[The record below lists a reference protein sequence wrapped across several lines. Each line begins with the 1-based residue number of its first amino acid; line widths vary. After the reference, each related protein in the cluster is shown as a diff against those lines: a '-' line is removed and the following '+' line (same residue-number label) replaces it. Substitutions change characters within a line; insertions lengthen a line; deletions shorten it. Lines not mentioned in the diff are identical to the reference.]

1 MIDLLQLLEI
11 SAWLLDTRNWPF
23 LKNVI
28 IVSLFVA
35 GTWILVAQ
43 PEPATVPC
51 DAMYA
56 YVPGK
61 AFGNHVKKPWVLF
74 ADSTIVDT
82 DPNRGTYPPFA
93 CGELDRKVS
102 SFDSQIA
109 LLYNMA
115 ELKVLFDSLRVP
127 FWIDRDNLASISQ
140 PDESG
145 DPAARFHHLDST
157 LELGMFAHDLPTLL
171 WGFLHNSAQTATSFV
186 GTNGSVLPYTYTGTH
201 PALPVAA
208 HNYTGRTTFVVVNE
222 GASAGREFCGVAL
235 KVMDW
240 VKGAEIV
247 ITAYQLGDDN
257 ETVTAPVRPT
267 GRGKTGF
274 VPGLTTPVSK
284 RTILPLKKM
293 RMYNVDYA
301 CPASPHEYLDELAG
315 GSWLVRARAS
325 RVKWLFVCAVFL
337 TLVCWVFRRS

>member
-1 MIDLLQLLEI
+1 MSNLVMNLLE
-11 SAWLLDTRNWPF
+11 LLLFAFEKKNWPVV
-23 LKNVI
+23 KTVA
-28 IVSLFVA
+28 IVWLFV
-35 GTWILVAQ
+35 GCTWLLVAQ
-43 PEPATVPC
+43 PEPATMPC
-51 DAMYA
+51 DSMYA
-56 YVPGK
+56 YVPSK

-82 DPNRGTYPPFA
+82 DPNRGTHPPFA

-109 LLYNMA
+109 LLYNIA

-127 FWIDRDNLASISQ
+127 FWIDRDNLASISM

-171 WGFLHNSAQTATSFV
+171 WGFLHSSETSFV
-186 GTNGSVLPYTYTGTH
+186 GTNGSVLPYNYTDTH
-201 PALPVAA
+201 PALPMAA

-222 GASAGREFCGVAL
+222 GAAAGRGFCGVAL
-235 KVMDW
+235 KVVDW

-247 ITAYQLGDDN
+247 VTAYQLGDDN

-274 VPGLTTPVSK
+274 VPGLTTPVNK
-284 RTILPLKKM
+284 RALLPLRKM

-301 CPASPHEYLDELAG
+301 CPASPQEYLDELAG

-325 RVKWLFVCAVFL
+325 RVKWLFVCAIFL